1 MILFPAVDILDNR
14 AVRLLYGQRDKVT
27 DYGDPVELALR
38 WSDIGAQYLHV
49 VDLNGAFD
57 DSAVN
62 RETLK
67 KLVKELKI
75 PVQLGGGIKTL
86 DKIKYYLEEV
96 GVTRVIVGTACV
108 TAPDV
113 ADKACALYGNKIV
126 AGIDCKDGFV
136 AIKGWV
142 EKSDL
147 TAQKVALDMKAR
159 GSDTVVYTDI
169 SRDGALT
176 GVNVDATAE
185 LAKNTGMKIIASGGM
200 SCIDDIKKLMQKDVY
215 GAILGRAIYNGNID
229 LSDALETVN
238 RGRNAGKENY
248 TVPRYKQRPRRKR
261 REFCQSHRCGR
272 SCRNSQN
279 LQRYAR

>member
-38 WSDIGAQYLHV
+38 WSDMGAQYLHV

-75 PVQLGGGIKTL
+75 PMQLGGGIKTL

-147 TAQKVALDMKAR
+147 TAQKVALDMKER

-229 LSDALETVN
+229 LSEALETVN
-238 RGRNAGKENY
+238 RG
-248 TVPRYKQRPRRKR
+248 
-261 REFCQSHRCGR
+261 
-272 SCRNSQN
+272 
-279 LQRYAR
+279 

>member
-38 WSDIGAQYLHV
+38 WSDMGAQYLHV

-142 EKSDL
+142 EKSDF
-147 TAQKVALDMKAR
+147 TAQKVALDMKER

-200 SCIDDIKKLMQKDVY
+200 SCIDDIIKLMQKDVY

-229 LSDALETVN
+229 LSDALETVK
-238 RGRNAGKENY
+238 RG
-248 TVPRYKQRPRRKR
+248 
-261 REFCQSHRCGR
+261 
-272 SCRNSQN
+272 
-279 LQRYAR
+279 

>member
-14 AVRLLYGQRDKVT
+14 AVRLLYGERDKVT
-27 DYGDPVELALR
+27 DYGDPAELAAK
-38 WSDIGAQYLHV
+38 WSSEGAEYLHV

-62 RETLK
+62 RKTLVR
-67 KLVKELKI
+67 LIKEVKI

-86 DKIKYYLEEV
+86 DKIKFYLEEV

-108 TAPDV
+108 TAPDMV
-113 ADKACALYGNKIV
+113 DKACALYGNRIV

-142 EKSDL
+142 EKSSL
-147 TAQKVALDMKAR
+147 SAEKVALDMKER

-176 GVNVDATAE
+176 GVNVEATSALAE
-185 LAKNTGMKIIASGGM
+185 KTGMNIIASGGM
-200 SCIDDIKKLMQKDVY
+200 SSLDDVKKLMQKKNIY
-215 GAILGRAIYNGNID
+215 GAILGRAIYNGNIN
-229 LSDALETVN
+229 LAEALAVAK
-238 RGRNAGKENY
+238 RG
-248 TVPRYKQRPRRKR
+248 
-261 REFCQSHRCGR
+261 
-272 SCRNSQN
+272 
-279 LQRYAR
+279 

>member
-14 AVRLLYGQRDKVT
+14 AVRLLYGERDKVT
-27 DYGDPVELALR
+27 DYGDPAELALK
-38 WSDIGAQYLHV
+38 WQDLGAEYLHV

-67 KLVKELKI
+67 RLVSGIKI

-86 DKIKYYLEEV
+86 DKIKYYLEDV

-108 TAPDV
+108 TAPDMV
-113 ADKACALYGNKIV
+113 DKACALFGNRIV

-142 EKSDL
+142 EKSAL
-147 TAQKVALDMKAR
+147 TAEKVALDMKER

-169 SRDGALT
+169 GRDGALT
-176 GVNVDATAE
+176 GVNVAATAK
-185 LAKNTGMKIIASGGM
+185 LAEQTGMNIVASGGM
-200 SCIDDIKKLMQKDVY
+200 SSLDDIVGLMRKDIY

-229 LSDALETVN
+229 LQKALALVK
-238 RGRNAGKENY
+238 RG
-248 TVPRYKQRPRRKR
+248 
-261 REFCQSHRCGR
+261 
-272 SCRNSQN
+272 
-279 LQRYAR
+279 

>member
-67 KLVKELKI
+67 RLVKELKI
-75 PVQLGGGIKTL
+75 PMQLGGGIKTL
-86 DKIKYYLEEV
+86 DKIKYYLEVV

-147 TAQKVALDMKAR
+147 TAQKVALDMKER

-229 LSDALETVN
+229 LSEALETVN
-238 RGRNAGKENY
+238 RG
-248 TVPRYKQRPRRKR
+248 
-261 REFCQSHRCGR
+261 
-272 SCRNSQN
+272 
-279 LQRYAR
+279 

>member
-14 AVRLLYGQRDKVT
+14 AVRLLYGERDKVT
-27 DYGDPVELALR
+27 DYGDPAELAIK
-38 WSDIGAQYLHV
+38 WVQSGSEYLHV

-67 KLVKELKI
+67 RLIKEVKI

-86 DKIKYYLEEV
+86 DKIKFYLEEV

-108 TAPDV
+108 TAPEV
-113 ADKACALYGNKIV
+113 VDKACALYGNKIV

-142 EKSDL
+142 EKSSL
-147 TAQKVALDMKAR
+147 TAEKVALDMKER
-159 GSDTVVYTDI
+159 GSDTVVFTDI

-176 GVNVDATAE
+176 GVNVDATAA
-185 LAKNTGMKIIASGGM
+185 LAEKTGMNIVASGGM
-200 SCIDDIKKLMQKDVY
+200 SSLDDIEKLMRKNVY

-229 LSDALETVN
+229 VVKALNIVK
-238 RGRNAGKENY
+238 RG
-248 TVPRYKQRPRRKR
+248 
-261 REFCQSHRCGR
+261 
-272 SCRNSQN
+272 
-279 LQRYAR
+279 

>member
-67 KLVKELKI
+67 RLVKELKI
-75 PVQLGGGIKTL
+75 PMQLGGGIKTL

-147 TAQKVALDMKAR
+147 TAQKVALDMKER

-229 LSDALETVN
+229 LSEALETVK
-238 RGRNAGKENY
+238 RG
-248 TVPRYKQRPRRKR
+248 
-261 REFCQSHRCGR
+261 
-272 SCRNSQN
+272 
-279 LQRYAR
+279 

>member
-238 RGRNAGKENY
+238 RG
-248 TVPRYKQRPRRKR
+248 
-261 REFCQSHRCGR
+261 
-272 SCRNSQN
+272 
-279 LQRYAR
+279 

>member
-38 WSDIGAQYLHV
+38 WSDMGAQYLHV

-142 EKSDL
+142 EKSDI

-176 GVNVDATAE
+176 GVNVEATAE

-229 LSDALETVN
+229 LSEALETVK
-238 RGRNAGKENY
+238 RG
-248 TVPRYKQRPRRKR
+248 
-261 REFCQSHRCGR
+261 
-272 SCRNSQN
+272 
-279 LQRYAR
+279 

>member
-67 KLVKELKI
+67 RLVKELKI
-75 PVQLGGGIKTL
+75 PMQLGGGIKTL

-147 TAQKVALDMKAR
+147 TAQKVALDMKER

-229 LSDALETVN
+229 LSEALETVN
-238 RGRNAGKENY
+238 RG
-248 TVPRYKQRPRRKR
+248 
-261 REFCQSHRCGR
+261 
-272 SCRNSQN
+272 
-279 LQRYAR
+279 

>member
-38 WSDIGAQYLHV
+38 WSDMGAQYLHV

-147 TAQKVALDMKAR
+147 TAQKVALDMKER

-200 SCIDDIKKLMQKDVY
+200 SCIDDIIKLMQKDVY

-229 LSDALETVN
+229 LSDALETVK
-238 RGRNAGKENY
+238 RG
-248 TVPRYKQRPRRKR
+248 
-261 REFCQSHRCGR
+261 
-272 SCRNSQN
+272 
-279 LQRYAR
+279 

>member
-14 AVRLLYGQRDKVT
+14 AVRLLYGERDKVT
-27 DYGDPVELALR
+27 DYGDPAELAAK
-38 WSDIGAQYLHV
+38 WSSEGAEYLHV

-62 RETLK
+62 RKTLVR
-67 KLVKELKI
+67 LIKEVKI

-86 DKIKYYLEEV
+86 DKIKFYLEEV

-108 TAPDV
+108 TAPDMV
-113 ADKACALYGNKIV
+113 DKACALYGNRIV

-142 EKSDL
+142 EKSSL
-147 TAQKVALDMKAR
+147 TAEKVALDMKER

-200 SCIDDIKKLMQKDVY
+200 SCIDDIIKLMQKDVY

-229 LSDALETVN
+229 LSDALETVK
-238 RGRNAGKENY
+238 RG
-248 TVPRYKQRPRRKR
+248 
-261 REFCQSHRCGR
+261 
-272 SCRNSQN
+272 
-279 LQRYAR
+279 

>member
-14 AVRLLYGQRDKVT
+14 AVRLLYGERDKVT
-27 DYGDPVELALR
+27 DYGDPAELAAK
-38 WSDIGAQYLHV
+38 WSSEGAEYLHV

-62 RETLK
+62 RKTLVR
-67 KLVKELKI
+67 LIKEVKI

-86 DKIKYYLEEV
+86 DKIKFYLEEV

-108 TAPDV
+108 TAPDMV
-113 ADKACALYGNKIV
+113 DKACALYGNRIV

-142 EKSDL
+142 EKSSL
-147 TAQKVALDMKAR
+147 TAEKVALDMKER

-176 GVNVDATAE
+176 GVNVEATSALAE
-185 LAKNTGMKIIASGGM
+185 KTGMNIIASGGM
-200 SCIDDIKKLMQKDVY
+200 SSLDDVKKLLQKKNIY
-215 GAILGRAIYNGNID
+215 GAILGRAIYNGNIN
-229 LSDALETVN
+229 LAEALAVAK
-238 RGRNAGKENY
+238 RG
-248 TVPRYKQRPRRKR
+248 
-261 REFCQSHRCGR
+261 
-272 SCRNSQN
+272 
-279 LQRYAR
+279 

>member
-14 AVRLLYGQRDKVT
+14 AVRLLYGERDKVT
-27 DYGDPVELALR
+27 DYGDPAELAIK
-38 WSDIGAQYLHV
+38 WVQSGAEYLHV

-67 KLVKELKI
+67 RLIKEVKI

-86 DKIKYYLEEV
+86 DKIKFYLEEV

-108 TAPDV
+108 TAPEV
-113 ADKACALYGNKIV
+113 VDKACALYGNKIV

-142 EKSDL
+142 EKSSL
-147 TAQKVALDMKAR
+147 TAEKVALDMKER
-159 GSDTVVYTDI
+159 GSDTVVFTDI

-176 GVNVDATAE
+176 GVNVDATAA
-185 LAKNTGMKIIASGGM
+185 LAEKTGMNIVASGGM
-200 SCIDDIKKLMQKDVY
+200 SSLDDIEKLMRKNVY

-229 LSDALETVN
+229 VVKALNIVK
-238 RGRNAGKENY
+238 RG
-248 TVPRYKQRPRRKR
+248 
-261 REFCQSHRCGR
+261 
-272 SCRNSQN
+272 
-279 LQRYAR
+279 

>member
-14 AVRLLYGQRDKVT
+14 AVRLLYGERDKVT
-27 DYGDPVELALR
+27 DYGDPAELVAK
-38 WSDIGAQYLHV
+38 WSSEGAEYLHV

-62 RETLK
+62 RKTLVR
-67 KLVKELKI
+67 LIKEVKI

-86 DKIKYYLEEV
+86 DKIKFYLEEV

-108 TAPDV
+108 TAPDMV
-113 ADKACALYGNKIV
+113 DKACALYGNRIV

-142 EKSDL
+142 EKSSL
-147 TAQKVALDMKAR
+147 TAEKVALDMKER

-176 GVNVDATAE
+176 GVNVEATSALAE
-185 LAKNTGMKIIASGGM
+185 KTGMNIIASGGM
-200 SCIDDIKKLMQKDVY
+200 SSLDDVKKLMQKKNIY
-215 GAILGRAIYNGNID
+215 GAILGRAIYNGNIS
-229 LSDALETVN
+229 LAEALAVAK
-238 RGRNAGKENY
+238 RG
-248 TVPRYKQRPRRKR
+248 
-261 REFCQSHRCGR
+261 
-272 SCRNSQN
+272 
-279 LQRYAR
+279 

>member
-14 AVRLLYGQRDKVT
+14 AVRLLYGERDKVT
-27 DYGDPVELALR
+27 DYGDPAELAAK
-38 WSDIGAQYLHV
+38 WASEGAEYLHV

-67 KLVKELKI
+67 RVMKEVNI

-86 DKIKYYLEEV
+86 DKIKFYLEEV
-96 GVTRVIVGTACV
+96 GATRVIVGTACV

-113 ADKACALYGNKIV
+113 VDKACALYGNRIV

-142 EKSDL
+142 EKSSL
-147 TAQKVALDMKAR
+147 TAEKVALEMKER
-159 GSDTVVYTDI
+159 GTDTVVYTDI
-169 SRDGALT
+169 GRDGALT
-176 GVNVDATAE
+176 GVNAEATSA
-185 LAKNTGMKIIASGGM
+185 LAGKTGMNVIASGGM
-200 SCIDDIKKLMQKDVY
+200 SSLDDIKELLRKKNVY

-229 LSDALETVN
+229 LAEALAVAK
-238 RGRNAGKENY
+238 RG
-248 TVPRYKQRPRRKR
+248 
-261 REFCQSHRCGR
+261 
-272 SCRNSQN
+272 
-279 LQRYAR
+279 

>member
-14 AVRLLYGQRDKVT
+14 AVRLLYGKRDLVT
-27 DYGDPVELALR
+27 DYGDPAELAAKWADL
-38 WSDIGAQYLHV
+38 GAEYLHV

-67 KLVKELKI
+67 RLIKEVKI

-86 DKIKYYLEEV
+86 DKIKFYLEEI

-108 TAPDV
+108 TAPEV
-113 ADKACALYGNKIV
+113 AGKACALYGNKIV

-142 EKSDL
+142 EKSAL
-147 TAQKVALDMKAR
+147 TAEKVALDMKER
-159 GSDTVVYTDI
+159 GSDTVVFTDI

-176 GVNVDATAE
+176 GVNVDATVSLAE
-185 LAKNTGMKIIASGGM
+185 KTGMNIIASGGM
-200 SCIDDIKKLMQKDVY
+200 SSISDIEKLMQKNVY
-215 GAILGRAIYNGNID
+215 GAILGRAIYNKNID
-229 LSDALETVN
+229 LTEALELVK
-238 RGRNAGKENY
+238 RG
-248 TVPRYKQRPRRKR
+248 
-261 REFCQSHRCGR
+261 
-272 SCRNSQN
+272 
-279 LQRYAR
+279 

>member
-14 AVRLLYGQRDKVT
+14 AVRLLYGERDKVT
-27 DYGDPVELALR
+27 DYGDPAELAAK
-38 WSDIGAQYLHV
+38 WSAEGAEYLHV

-67 KLVKELKI
+67 RLIKEVKI

-86 DKIKYYLEEV
+86 DKIKFYLEEV

-108 TAPDV
+108 TTPDMV
-113 ADKACALYGNKIV
+113 DKACALYGNRIV

-142 EKSDL
+142 EKSSL
-147 TAQKVALDMKAR
+147 TAEKVALDMKER

-176 GVNVDATAE
+176 GVNVEATSLLAE
-185 LAKNTGMKIIASGGM
+185 KTGMNVIASGGM
-200 SCIDDIKKLMQKDVY
+200 SSLDDVKKLMQKKNVY
-215 GAILGRAIYNGNID
+215 GAILGRAIYSGNID
-229 LSDALETVN
+229 LLEALELAK
-238 RGRNAGKENY
+238 RG
-248 TVPRYKQRPRRKR
+248 
-261 REFCQSHRCGR
+261 
-272 SCRNSQN
+272 
-279 LQRYAR
+279 

>member
-38 WSDIGAQYLHV
+38 WSDMGAQYLHV

-176 GVNVDATAE
+176 GVNVEATAE

-229 LSDALETVN
+229 LSEALETVK
-238 RGRNAGKENY
+238 RG
-248 TVPRYKQRPRRKR
+248 
-261 REFCQSHRCGR
+261 
-272 SCRNSQN
+272 
-279 LQRYAR
+279 

>member
-14 AVRLLYGQRDKVT
+14 AVRLLYGERDKVT
-27 DYGDPVELALR
+27 DYGAPAELAAK
-38 WSDIGAQYLHV
+38 WASEGAEYLHV

-67 KLVKELKI
+67 RVMKEVNI

-86 DKIKYYLEEV
+86 DKIKFYLEEV
-96 GVTRVIVGTACV
+96 GATRVIVGTACV

-113 ADKACALYGNKIV
+113 VDKACALYGNRIV

-142 EKSDL
+142 EKSSL
-147 TAQKVALDMKAR
+147 TAEKVALEMKER
-159 GSDTVVYTDI
+159 GTDTVVYTDI
-169 SRDGALT
+169 GRDGALT
-176 GVNVDATAE
+176 GVNAEATSA
-185 LAKNTGMKIIASGGM
+185 LAGKTGMNVIASGGM
-200 SCIDDIKKLMQKDVY
+200 SSLDDIKELLRKKNVY

-229 LSDALETVN
+229 LAEALAVAK
-238 RGRNAGKENY
+238 RG
-248 TVPRYKQRPRRKR
+248 
-261 REFCQSHRCGR
+261 
-272 SCRNSQN
+272 
-279 LQRYAR
+279 

>member
-38 WSDIGAQYLHV
+38 WSDMGAQYLHV

-147 TAQKVALDMKAR
+147 TAQKVALDMKER

-200 SCIDDIKKLMQKDVY
+200 SCIDDIIKLIQKDVY

-229 LSDALETVN
+229 LSDALETVK
-238 RGRNAGKENY
+238 RG
-248 TVPRYKQRPRRKR
+248 
-261 REFCQSHRCGR
+261 
-272 SCRNSQN
+272 
-279 LQRYAR
+279 

>member
-14 AVRLLYGQRDKVT
+14 AVRLLYGERDKVT
-27 DYGDPVELALR
+27 DYGDPAELAAK
-38 WSDIGAQYLHV
+38 WSAEGAEYLHV

-67 KLVKELKI
+67 RLIKEVKI

-86 DKIKYYLEEV
+86 DKIKFYLEEV

-113 ADKACALYGNKIV
+113 VDKACALYGNKIV

-142 EKSDL
+142 EKSSL
-147 TAQKVALDMKAR
+147 TAEKVALDMKER

-176 GVNVDATAE
+176 GVNVEATSLLAE
-185 LAKNTGMKIIASGGM
+185 KTGMNVIASGGM
-200 SCIDDIKKLMQKDVY
+200 SSLDDVKKLMQKKNVY
-215 GAILGRAIYNGNID
+215 GAILGRAIYSGNID
-229 LSDALETVN
+229 LLEALELAK
-238 RGRNAGKENY
+238 RG
-248 TVPRYKQRPRRKR
+248 
-261 REFCQSHRCGR
+261 
-272 SCRNSQN
+272 
-279 LQRYAR
+279 

>member
-38 WSDIGAQYLHV
+38 WSDMGAQYLHV

-75 PVQLGGGIKTL
+75 PMQLGGGIKTL

-147 TAQKVALDMKAR
+147 TAQKVALDMKER

-200 SCIDDIKKLMQKDVY
+200 SCIDDIIKLMQKDVY

-229 LSDALETVN
+229 LSDALETVK
-238 RGRNAGKENY
+238 RG
-248 TVPRYKQRPRRKR
+248 
-261 REFCQSHRCGR
+261 
-272 SCRNSQN
+272 
-279 LQRYAR
+279 